1 MADKIV
7 RSINGVRNID
17 KLSRNITT
25 ENDLIS
31 TTDNEVYVVTNEGYK
46 KITWSELE
54 SDIEHIETDVSQLL
68 SDTSNHKKDINTLKE
83 KTDNN
88 KSLIEAIDLSGYAK
102 KEDIPDEVDLSG
114 YAKKED
120 IPDEVDLSGYAKK
133 EDIPDEVDLSG
144 YAKKEDV
151 PTNYNKKITQT
162 DWIELPLI
170 NNVQLSSRVGYKP
183 SYKIINFGDVRK
195 VLLRFGV
202 INLKNGSN
210 YIAQLPTELI
220 PYDIYGVGVSTI
232 AKTTSK
238 INIQKSNGNIGI
250 FTNSSDDY
258 KETDY
263 VIHQGEWFL

>member
-88 KSLIEAIDLSGYAK
+88 KSLIDAIDLTGYAK

-120 IPDEVDLSGYAKK
+120 IP
-133 EDIPDEVDLSG
+133 
-144 YAKKEDV
+144 
-151 PTNYNKKITQT
+151 TNYNKKINSTG
-162 DWIELPLI
+162 WLNIKAK
-170 NNVQLSSRVGYKP
+170 NGYEVSDIPGFEP
-183 SYKIINFGDVRK
+183 SYSIVDYGEFKEIFI
-195 VLLRFGV
+195 RFGFK
-202 INLKNGSN
+202 NLMQSKNIVAEIPSN
-210 YIAQLPTELI
+210 LV
-220 PYDIYGVGVSTI
+220 PYKIYRNGTTTI
-232 AKTTSK
+232 AKIPPKIVITTSGD
-238 INIQKSNGNIGI
+238 IEIHQY
-250 FTNSSDDY
+250 TSDEYLD
-258 KETDY
+258 TDY
-263 VIHQGEWFL
+263 VIYQGSWIINKEDE